1 MKNTSAV
8 TGPEHIYVCMIYFLT
23 IDGILIVLT
32 LIIFEFLALNFYKPR
47 NCNLLIILFACTST
61 YMIYGHVPTYLGIS
75 ISSTY
80 LIYLSHLSHLPT
92 VLYILLYILSI
103 CRATQITS
111 GLGTDAR

>member
-80 LIYLSHLSHLPT
+80 LIYTIYPIYPIYPT
-92 VLYILLYILSI
+92 YLRYSTYYS
-103 CRATQITS
+103 TY
-111 GLGTDAR
+111 